1 MPRLYAD
8 VCVRISW
15 LEKLTDAF
23 IRGNC
28 AMTTFMQRASSLFI
42 VWMFL
47 FAGCNTATNPANL
60 SYEGKWKRILEVA
73 KEINVELESVTD
85 KASSEKAA
93 PRLKKLV
100 AEYNALDAAIQNSSA
115 DSAEQM
121 QRVAKQYMQ
130 PILTEMM
137 ATGSHAIR
145 CKLNPHLSAASE
157 ALEALNNND

>member
-1 MPRLYAD
+1 
-8 VCVRISW
+8 
-15 LEKLTDAF
+15 
-23 IRGNC
+23 
-28 AMTTFMQRASSLFI
+28 MTTFRQQASPVILVSLF
-42 VWMFL
+42 FL
-47 FAGCNTATNPANL
+47 AGCNTATNPANL

-73 KEINVELESVTD
+73 KELNAELETVTD

-100 AEYNALDAAIQNSSA
+100 AEYNALDAAIDSSSA

-137 ATGSHAIR
+137 TTGSHAIR
-145 CKLNPHLSAASE
+145 CKLNPDLSAASE
-157 ALEALNNND
+157 AIEKMDNNK